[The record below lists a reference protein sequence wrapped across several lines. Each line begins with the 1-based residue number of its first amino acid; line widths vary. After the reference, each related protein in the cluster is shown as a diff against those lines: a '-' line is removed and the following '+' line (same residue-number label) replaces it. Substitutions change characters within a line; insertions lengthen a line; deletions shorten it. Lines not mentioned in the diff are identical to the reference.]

1 MINRPTK
8 IAIVTGNAKGLGKRI
23 SERLVDLG
31 YHVPDTIRSADYD
44 LSEAAAAARL
54 VEDTITKYGRLDL
67 LVNNL
72 GNYVA
77 KSIDDISVT
86 EWQDLIGSNLN
97 ASFYLSKFALPHLR
111 KTKGKIINIGFAS
124 LENYSPE
131 PNIIA
136 YHTAKMGLLSLTQGL
151 AKAEASQGV
160 LVNMVSPGSMENT
173 VKHNAISKIP
183 LGRLATLDEVTDAV
197 LFLISSDY
205 ITGQNL
211 EVAGGWGL

>member
-1 MINRPTK
+1 MNK

-23 SERLVDLG
+23 SERLPELAYVQ
-31 YHVPDTIRSADYD
+31 PDEIRSQDYD
-44 LSEAAAAARL
+44 LTHAEAAQRL
-54 VEDTITKYGRLDL
+54 IEYTLKKYGRLDL
-67 LVNNL
+67 LVNNI

-77 KSIDDISVT
+77 KSIDEISVS

-97 ASFYLSKFALPHLR
+97 ASFYMSKYALPYLR
-111 KTKGKIINIGFAS
+111 ESQGKIINIGFAS
-124 LENYSPE
+124 LENCSPK

-151 AKAEASQGV
+151 AKAEAANGV

-183 LGRLATLDEVTDAV
+183 LGRLATLEEVTDAV
-197 LFLISSDY
+197 LFLVSSDY

-211 EVAGGWGL
+211 EIAGGWGL